1 MQTKNKNTFIILLRP
16 CQAVGAPNV
25 PHDIAAE
32 REKEE
37 RLPGA
42 TLLFGALRISRTRF
56 LVRSFCY
63 ITLS

>member
-1 MQTKNKNTFIILLRP
+1 VLRP

-37 RLPGA
+37 WLLGA
-42 TLLFGALRISRTRF
+42 TSCCFWSPVNFESALSRSLLIL
-56 LVRSFCY
+56 LQL
-63 ITLS
+63 LS